1 MIGQAT
7 QNILTKKSKLVTF
20 IRSKTVMLNANDFDG
35 IKLLF
40 IKEKLNELTKKVD
53 LLKQKKVK
61 IKT

>member
-7 QNILTKKSKLVTF
+7 QNILTKKSKLCTF

-40 IKEKLNELTKKVD
+40 IKEK
-53 LLKQKKVK
+53 
-61 IKT
+61 